1 MTPSNAASSSSGHAS
16 DYDDTNK
23 EDCISCFTGKE
34 TVKASN
40 VDSPTVNAAAPWVA
54 CMNRLLTR
62 SLLCM
67 DVTLTSH
74 VPFVSIIVYS
84 SVRHGYQHRSASGSV
99 RCCVA
104 AFACQSS
111 IVTNN
116 SRKHKWLTL
125 YLFYLDFLVAIETAA
140 TCMHTL
146 GGDDRAHLLYL
157 LGWMNT
163 ADSDATRLELLNFVD
178 GFIRRSTTENQNDT
192 VAAFHT
198 IMGMQNDQI
207 SNFIARMEAEFAAN
221 ATRRDQAQAGGVVT
235 NTTTGP
241 DVLQGIVVHTPRR
254 DHSVHSPTGVISAME
269 SAESVDISS
278 VTDSFNTNTGNT
290 ASKTIGATL
299 SNEQAQLGNL
309 GEEKVEEAAE
319 DAFSL
324 DGVIEE
330 TAPSENEAGGV
341 SSVTVTVVAPVDD
354 VVELNEET
362 QNETGDIS
370 VIAAAVPPTV
380 HVEND
385 AGEGGTTV
393 AATTMEHT
401 ENNMGEDV
409 ACQEKC
415 CVIL

>member
-1 MTPSNAASSSSGHAS
+1 MTPSNVASSSSGHAG
-16 DYDDTNK
+16 DYDDTNN

-40 VDSPTVNAAAPWVA
+40 VDSPTVSAAAPWVA

-67 DVTLTSH
+67 GVSLTSH

-99 RCCVA
+99 RCHA
-104 AFACQSS
+104 DAFACQSS
-111 IVTNN
+111 IVRYY
-116 SRKHKWLTL
+116 SRTHKWLTL
-125 YLFYLDFLVAIETAA
+125 FILYLAFLEAIETVA

-146 GGDDRAHLLYL
+146 GDDDRAHLLGL
-157 LGWMNT
+157 LRLMKT
-163 ADSDATRLELLNFVD
+163 ARTDAARSRVVNHIDE
-178 GFIRRSTTENQNDT
+178 FIRSCIENPNDT
-192 VAAFHT
+192 LAAFHT

-254 DHSVHSPTGVISAME
+254 DNSGHSPTGVISAME

-354 VVELNEET
+354 VVELNKET

-385 AGEGGTTV
+385 AGEGGTTIAV
-393 AATTMEHT
+393 TTMEHT
-401 ENNMGEDV
+401 ENNVGEDV
-409 ACQEKC
+409 ACQAKC